1 MNTLINFHAESS
13 KPKAEDCS
21 QGSLTI
27 KNKKIK
33 NILITLAML
42 SAIGDTMVEYG
53 MEMLVKGNTK
63 IKEMDSS
70 KDRKLL
76 CRQISKRAS

>member
-1 MNTLINFHAESS
+1 
-13 KPKAEDCS
+13 
-21 QGSLTI
+21 
-27 KNKKIK
+27 
-33 NILITLAML
+33 ML
-42 SAIGDTMVEYG
+42 SAIGDTMEEYG